1 MASTISRRAFVARAA
16 TAASALTLP
25 TLANPAPIS
34 SRNLA
39 PKDSDKEVLDLAIVG
54 AGISGIYS
62 GWRLV
67 TADPASLR
75 ILGRPVSTGRRLRVA
90 VFEGS
95 QRVGGRLLSA
105 RAPDL
110 AAICDLGGMRF
121 ASSHKRVVSL
131 INELKL
137 PNHGF
142 YTSHPQNHALLRGQ
156 HLRVSDLNNPALL
169 PYRLTPAEQECVR
182 KNGSNVLI
190 QCALIKLLPGLAEL
204 HGDELFTYLQTA
216 EVDGTP
222 LYQHGLWNLLAR
234 TMSSEARSLVQ
245 ATIGFDELGFNWN
258 AVDLLMQ
265 YLLHTPDVTFHA
277 LDGGYDALPWVLQR
291 KFESAGGEVLQGAW
305 LDGLSPQTLPDGSV
319 GVELHFAGE
328 CPAVKARAVILAMP
342 RRPLEVLVPRFAGLA
357 PRSSV
362 AFSRLLGSVTPDP
375 GFKCFIRYPTA
386 WWKATGV
393 CQGHSLT
400 DLPIR
405 QCFYW
410 TESQQQRCGT
420 ERGEALLMV
429 YSTTPNVAFW
439 GGFGPG
445 NAETEAFTAGACPVR
460 SNSQDDNARLR
471 ENWLTHRAPAKLVA
485 EMHRQ
490 ILVLHD
496 VQSAPDPLEAVS
508 VNWADDPFGGCW
520 HFWNPGVRSWQ
531 VSHQMT
537 QPIDD
542 LPCYVCG
549 EAYSTMQTWVEGALL
564 TADLVQQRLNLPPR
578 VV

>member
-1 MASTISRRAFVARAA
+1 MASNISRRAFVARAV
-16 TAASALTLP
+16 TAASALALP
-25 TLANPAPIS
+25 VLANSARTPSRQAAPT
-34 SRNLA
+34 
-39 PKDSDKEVLDLAIVG
+39 DSDKGILDIAVVG

-62 GWRLV
+62 AWRLA

-75 ILGRPVSTGRRLRVA
+75 ILGRPVSTGRRLRVT

-110 AAICDLGGMRF
+110 SAICDLGGMRF
-121 ASSHKRVVSL
+121 ASSHRRVVSL

-137 PNHGF
+137 PYHGF
-142 YTSHPQNHALLRGQ
+142 YTSHSQNHVLLRGK

-182 KNGSNVLI
+182 KDGPDVLI
-190 QCALIKLLPGLAEL
+190 KCALIELLPGLAEL
-204 HGDELFTYLQTA
+204 HGDELFAYLQAA
-216 EVDGTP
+216 EVYGTP

-234 TMSSEARSLVQ
+234 TMSSEARSLAQ

-277 LDGGYDALPWVLQR
+277 LDGGYDALPWMLQR
-291 KFESAGGEVLQGAW
+291 KFESAGGQVIHESWLQ
-305 LDGLSPQTLPDGSV
+305 GLSPLTLQDGSV

-328 CPAVKARAVILAMP
+328 CPAVRARAAILAMP
-342 RRPLEVLVPRFAGLA
+342 ARPLERLLPRFEGLA
-357 PRSSV
+357 PKTSV
-362 AFSRLLGSVTPDP
+362 AFSQLLGSVTPDP

-405 QCFYW
+405 QCWYW
-410 TESQQQRCGT
+410 TESHRQQCGS
-420 ERGEALLMV
+420 ERGEALIMV
-429 YSTTPNVAFW
+429 YATTPNVAFW
-439 GGFGPG
+439 GTLGPG
-445 NAETEAFTAGACPVR
+445 NAQTEPLTADACRVP
-460 SNSQDDNARLR
+460 SKNQDDNARLR
-471 ENWLTHRAPAKLVA
+471 ENWRTHRAPAELVA

-490 ILVLHD
+490 ILALHD
-496 VQSAPDPLEAVS
+496 VQSAPDPLEAIS
-508 VNWADDPFGGCW
+508 VNWADDPFAGAW

-542 LPCYVCG
+542 FPCYVCG
-549 EAYSTMQTWVEGALL
+549 EAYSTMQTWVEGALS

>member
-1 MASTISRRAFVARAA
+1 
-16 TAASALTLP
+16 
-25 TLANPAPIS
+25 
-34 SRNLA
+34 
-39 PKDSDKEVLDLAIVG
+39 
-54 AGISGIYS
+54 
-62 GWRLV
+62 V
-67 TADPASLR
+67 T
-75 ILGRPVSTGRRLRVA
+75 

-105 RAPDL
+105 RGPDL
-110 AAICDLGGMRF
+110 SAICDLGGMRF

-137 PNHGF
+137 PHHGF
-142 YTSHPQNHALLRGQ
+142 YTSHSQNHVLLRGK

-169 PYRLTPAEQECVR
+169 PYRLTPAEEECVR
-182 KNGSNVLI
+182 KNGPDVLI
-190 QCALIKLLPGLAEL
+190 QCALIKLLPGVAEL
-204 HGDELFTYLQTA
+204 HGDELFTYLQSA
-216 EVDGTP
+216 QVDGTP

-234 TMSSEARSLVQ
+234 TMSSEARSLAQ
-245 ATIGFDELGFNWN
+245 ATIGFDELGYNWN

-277 LDGGYDALPWVLQR
+277 LDGGYDALPWMLQR
-291 KFESAGGEVLQGAW
+291 KFESTGGEVIHGAW
-305 LDGLSPQTLPDGSV
+305 LEGLSPVTLPDGSV

-342 RRPLEVLVPRFAGLA
+342 RRPLEVLLPRFAGLA
-357 PRSSV
+357 PRSTST
-362 AFSRLLGSVTPDP
+362 FSRLLGSVTPDS
-375 GFKCFIRYPTA
+375 GFKCFIHYPTA

-393 CQGHSLT
+393 CQGQSLT

-410 TESQQQRCGT
+410 TESQQQQCGT

-439 GGFGPG
+439 GGYGGG
-445 NAETEAFTAGACPVR
+445 NTETDPFTASACLVR
-460 SNSQDDNARLR
+460 SNTLDDNVRLR
-471 ENWLTHRAPAKLVA
+471 ENWRTHRAPAELVA

-490 ILVLHD
+490 ILALHD
-496 VQSAPDPLEAVS
+496 VQAAPDPLEAIS
-508 VNWADDPFGGCW
+508 VNWADDPFGGAW
-520 HFWNPGVRSWQ
+520 HFWNPGVRSWK
-531 VSHQMT
+531 VTHQMT

-549 EAYSTMQTWVEGALL
+549 EAYSTQQTWVEGALL

>member
-1 MASTISRRAFVARAA
+1 MASNISRRAFVARGV
-16 TAASALTLP
+16 TAASALALP
-25 TLANPAPIS
+25 VLANSTRTSSGQPAPT
-34 SRNLA
+34 
-39 PKDSDKEVLDLAIVG
+39 DSDKGILDVAVVG

-62 GWRLV
+62 AWRLV
-67 TADPASLR
+67 TADPATLR
-75 ILGRPVSTGRRLRVA
+75 ILGRPVSTGRRLRVT

-110 AAICDLGGMRF
+110 SAICDLGGMRF

-169 PYRLTPAEQECVR
+169 PYRLTLTEQECVR
-182 KNGSNVLI
+182 KNGSDALI

-204 HGDELFTYLQTA
+204 HGDELFTYLQSA
-216 EVDGTP
+216 QVDGTP

-245 ATIGFDELGFNWN
+245 ATIGYDELAYNWN
-258 AVDLLMQ
+258 AVDLLLQ

-277 LDGGYDALPWVLQR
+277 LDGGYDALPWGLQR
-291 KFESAGGEVLQGAW
+291 KFESAVGEVLQEAW
-305 LDGLSPQTLPDGSV
+305 LEGTVTQTLPDGSV

-342 RRPLEVLVPRFAGLA
+342 RRPLEVLLPRFAGLT

-375 GFKCFIRYPTA
+375 GFKCFIRYPKA

-410 TESQQQRCGT
+410 TESQQQQCGT
-420 ERGEALLMV
+420 ERGDALIMV
-429 YSTTPNVAFW
+429 FSTAASVPFW
-439 GGFGPG
+439 GGLDAG
-445 NAETEAFTAGACPVR
+445 NSQTEPFTAGTCSVR
-460 SNSQDDNARLR
+460 SNIQDDNARLH
-471 ENWLTHRAPAKLVA
+471 ENWRTHRAPEEAVA

-490 ILVLHD
+490 ILALHSL
-496 VQSAPDPLEAVS
+496 QSAPEPLEAVS
-508 VNWADDPFGGCW
+508 VNWSDDASGGCW

-564 TADLVQQRLNLPPR
+564 TADLVQ
-578 VV
+578 